1 MKRQTGST
9 PTTLKSQWTDGHSHI
24 QPGLLTGAGSASA
37 RLWAR
42 QGEGRRD
49 STAIPGGK
57 LSQPGLSWYLHMHRS
72 GWGKVGGQG
81 VCAGGRVTQGVG
93 WPLFRPEGPGG
104 GTHLA

>member
-57 LSQPGLSWYLHMHRS
+57 LSQPGLSWCLHMHRW
-72 GWGKVGGQG
+72 GWGKVGGR
-81 VCAGGRVTQGVG
+81 VCVLV
-93 WPLFRPEGPGG
+93 EGSPKG
-104 GTHLA
+104 